1 MSTPDLNDPEIQ
13 EIFEGYL
20 IETHEILDQLTP
32 DLMTLEETPS
42 DRELLNSIFRGFHT
56 VKGTSAFMGFDAI
69 VGITHHAEDIL
80 NKLRKDELQTN
91 QEIIDVLLEV
101 HDWITNL
108 VEQLENGESTE
119 VDYSDTIKEIERL
132 KNSSNET
139 QNKNGDSEIIETEEI
154 EQGSEDP
161 DYDISAVQKVL
172 EKEDQ
177 FNTSG
182 DLTEDEMS
190 LLDDAFAEASVDFY
204 SALLPPS
211 TGEISDS
218 VVEVE
223 SLQDSDVEVAEETP
237 DNSTESAPKPK
248 ITPTKPSN
256 IKAVKKTD
264 TIRVDVNR
272 VETLM
277 DLSGE
282 LVLGRNRL
290 AQLTE
295 IIEREYDDKEK
306 VRDLIEATAQVDFI
320 TSEIQAAVMRM
331 RMVPIK
337 KLYQKAPR
345 IVRDLSKEFG
355 KKIKLELKGEETEI
369 DRGIIEELND
379 PLVHMIRNSCDHGI
393 ESKEDRKAAGKPELG
408 HITLDADQEGNN
420 IVMKIIDDG
429 KGLDTEIIKEKAVEK
444 GVITKDQ
451 ADQMSKRDA
460 YQLIFQPGFS
470 TAKTVSSVSGRGV
483 GMDVVRTNIQKLK
496 GIIEVESEIGVG
508 STFIIKLPLTLAI
521 IQGLLVKL
529 KNETYAIPL
538 SSVVSVVDVDMDNI
552 YTINNQEVIRIRED
566 VMPLIRMDKVLQA
579 DANEDMNNSYVVIVG
594 LGIERYGLVV
604 NELLGQQE
612 IVIKSLGGYLGN
624 IDSIAG
630 STILGDGRVIMIVD
644 IAELVRGAG
653 KATNLNGN

>member
-1 MSTPDLNDPEIQ
+1 MTAPDLNDPEIQ

-20 IETHEILDQLTP
+20 IETHEILDQLSP
-32 DLMTLEETPS
+32 DLMSLEETPE
-42 DRELLNSIFRGFHT
+42 DKDLLNSIFRGFHT
-56 VKGTSAFMGFDAI
+56 VKGTSGFMGFDSI

-80 NKLRKDELQTN
+80 NKLRKDELKTT

-101 HDWITNL
+101 HDWISLL
-108 VEQLENGESTE
+108 VDKLENGDMSD
-119 VDYSDTIKEIERL
+119 VDYSKTIAEIEKL
-132 KNSSNET
+132 KHADSAPAEVPQQEET
-139 QNKNGDSEIIETEEI
+139 EIIEAEEI
-154 EQGSEDP
+154 KAGEHDP
-161 DYDISAVQKVL
+161 DKDISAVQQVL
-172 EKEDQ
+172 DKEED
-177 FNTSG
+177 FNTGG

-190 LLDDAFAEASVDFY
+190 MLDKAFAEASEDFY
-204 SALLPPS
+204 SNMLPPS
-211 TGEISDS
+211 SGEVSEN

-223 SLQDSDVEVAEETP
+223 KPKETSPVAKPEPPKEKQP
-237 DNSTESAPKPK
+237 EAPKK
-248 ITPTKPSN
+248 EN
-256 IKAVKKTD
+256 MARAVKKTD

-295 IIEREYDDKEK
+295 IIEKEFDDKEK
-306 VRDLIEATAQVDFI
+306 VRDLIETTAQVDFI

-355 KKIKLELKGEETEI
+355 KKIKLELSGEETEI

-393 ESKEDRKAAGKPELG
+393 ESKEERKAAGKPEVG
-408 HITLDADQEGNN
+408 TITLDADQEGNH
-420 IVMKIIDDG
+420 IVLKIMDDG
-429 KGLDTEIIKEKAVEK
+429 KGLNTEKIKEKAIEK
-444 GVITKDQ
+444 GVISQ
-451 ADQMSKRDA
+451 SEAESMSEREA

-470 TAKTVSSVSGRGV
+470 TAKQVSSVSGRGV

-496 GIIEVESEIGVG
+496 GIIEVDSEIGMG

-529 KNETYAIPL
+529 KDETYAIPL
-538 SSVVSVVDVDMDNI
+538 SSVISVVGVDMENI

-566 VMPLIRMDKVLQA
+566 VMPLIRMDKAL
-579 DANEDMNNSYVVIVG
+579 DAKENNDLVNSYVVIVG
-594 LGIERYGLVV
+594 LGIDRYGLVV

-624 IDSIAG
+624 INSIAG

-644 IAELVRGAG
+644 IAELVRDVG
-653 KATNLNGN
+653 KVKLNK

>member
-1 MSTPDLNDPEIQ
+1 MNAPDLNDPEIQ

-20 IETHEILDQLTP
+20 IETHEILDQLTQ
-32 DLMTLEETPS
+32 DLMTLEDKP
-42 DRELLNSIFRGFHT
+42 DDKELINSIFRGFHT
-56 VKGTSAFMGFDAI
+56 VKGTSAFMDFDSI

-80 NKLRKDELQTN
+80 NKLRKDELKLN
-91 QEIIDVLLEV
+91 QAIVDVLLEV
-101 HDWITNL
+101 HDWITIL
-108 VEQLENGESTE
+108 VEKLETGDTSD
-119 VDYSDTIKEIERL
+119 VDYSKTIAEIERL
-132 KNSSNET
+132 RNSDDAVAVEANDNSS
-139 QNKNGDSEIIETEEI
+139 IIEVIEAEEVH
-154 EQGSEDP
+154 SDSVDP
-161 DYDISAVQKVL
+161 EKEISAVDKVF
-172 EKEDQ
+172 EDEER

-182 DLTEDEMS
+182 DLTDEDMA
-190 LLDDAFAEASVDFY
+190 LLDEAFAEASVDFY
-204 SALLPPS
+204 SNMLPPS
-211 TGEISDS
+211 SGEVSENVKVLPDKPK
-218 VVEVE
+218 
-223 SLQDSDVEVAEETP
+223 DTPPKKEEAKP
-237 DNSTESAPKPK
+237 QNNAPKKEAPPK
-248 ITPTKPSN
+248 A
-256 IKAVKKTD
+256 IKTTD

-290 AQLTE
+290 AQLTDA
-295 IIEREYDDKEK
+295 IEREFDDKEK

-355 KKIKLELKGEETEI
+355 KKIKLVLSGEETEI

-393 ESKEDRKAAGKPELG
+393 ESGEDRKAAGKTESG
-408 HITLDADQEGNN
+408 TIMLDADQEGNH
-420 IVMKIIDDG
+420 IVLKIIDDG
-429 KGLDTEIIKEKAVEK
+429 KGLDTEKLKEKAVEK
-444 GVITKDQ
+444 GVITQDQ
-451 ADQMSKRDA
+451 ADQMSQKEA
-460 YQLIFQPGFS
+460 FHLIFHPGFS

-496 GIIEVESEIGVG
+496 GIIEVESELGIG

-529 KNETYAIPL
+529 KKETYAIPL
-538 SSVVSVVDVDMDNI
+538 SSVISVVGVDMKNI

-566 VMPLIRMDKVLQA
+566 VMPLIRMDKALKA
-579 DANEDMNNSYVVIVG
+579 DENKSLINSYVVIVG

-604 NELLGQQE
+604 EELLGQQE

-624 IDSIAG
+624 VQSIAG
-630 STILGDGRVIMIVD
+630 STILGDGRVIMIID
-644 IAELVRGAG
+644 IAELVKDAAL
-653 KATNLNGN
+653 K